1 MGRVDNIPITEKKNI
16 NAACLHEEESF
27 LTRKS
32 AITSIFNILKKIAIY
47 VYEKYVSNFYDDHH
61 VEFYNQEFNFF
72 CQKSS

>member
-61 VEFYNQEFNFF
+61 VDFYKLESIF
-72 CQKSS
+72 CCQTAS